1 MVLFMLANI
10 FAAAMSAQ
18 SVTQK
23 GMVYKYNG
31 KNPRTLLGGVYIKV
45 SMADSGVISNDDGTF
60 TLVLNNLK
68 MGSRLGDVRVTKAD
82 MMIFN
87 QQAVDEWTVR
97 KEPLCLILCDADE
110 YQKQKQK
117 LIAIGESQIKKKYDS
132 KLAELKK
139 QDEDKQLKIDEYYNK
154 LDSLEKEYQNAL
166 KHMDEYADVFVRI
179 DESEVDTVAQ
189 RAIELFHRGEIE
201 ESLRLLEQSNTLRKA
216 DGCIQSAEMLIRMAD
231 KAKKEYIDAIK
242 CQISVYKLR
251 EEWDKAKSLFK
262 ELADIIEDVDRHEV
276 KIDTTAVSRDELDQE
291 YALKFVHQAKE
302 RLGADSTLVHFAFT
316 PEEFLKALSDIKQC
330 EKQFSIT

>member
-1 MVLFMLANI
+1 MKRMVLFMLANI

-31 KNPRTLLGGVYIKV
+31 KNPRTPLGGVYIKV

-87 QQAVDEWTVR
+87 QHAVDEWTVR

-117 LIAIGESQIKKKYDS
+117 LIAIGESQINKKYDS

-139 QDEDKQLKIDEYYNK
+139 QNEDKQLMIDEYYNK

-201 ESLRLLEQSNTLRKA
+201 ESLRLLEQGNTLRKA

-262 ELADIIEDVDRHEV
+262 ELADIIEDVD
-276 KIDTTAVSRDELDQE
+276 
-291 YALKFVHQAKE
+291 
-302 RLGADSTLVHFAFT
+302 TLTDNRSVA
-316 PEEFLKALSDIKQC
+316 
-330 EKQFSIT
+330 

>member
-1 MVLFMLANI
+1 MKRMVLFMLANI

-31 KNPRTLLGGVYIKV
+31 KNPRTPLGGVYIKV
-45 SMADSGVISNDDGTF
+45 GMADSGVISNDDGTF

-87 QQAVDEWTVR
+87 QHAVDEWTVR

-110 YQKQKQK
+110 FQKQKQK

-201 ESLRLLEQSNTLRKA
+201 ESLRLLEGQHYMEKIAKALRT
-216 DGCIQSAEMLIRMAD
+216 I
-231 KAKKEYIDAIK
+231 
-242 CQISVYKLR
+242 
-251 EEWDKAKSLFK
+251 
-262 ELADIIEDVDRHEV
+262 
-276 KIDTTAVSRDELDQE
+276 
-291 YALKFVHQAKE
+291 HQAD
-302 RLGADSTLVHFAFT
+302 AMISTAEQAKLWA
-316 PEEFLKALSDIKQC
+316 
-330 EKQFSIT
+330 

>member
-1 MVLFMLANI
+1 MKRMVLFMLANI

-31 KNPRTLLGGVYIKV
+31 KNPRTPLGGVYIKV

-87 QQAVDEWTVR
+87 QHAVDEWTVR

-110 YQKQKQK
+110 FQKQKKK

-201 ESLRLLEQSNTLRKA
+201 ESLRLLEQDNTLRKA
-216 DGCIQSAEMLIRMAD
+216 DGLIQSAEMLIRMAD

-242 CQISVYKLR
+242 LPNISIQITRRMGRGKV
-251 EEWDKAKSLFK
+251 
-262 ELADIIEDVDRHEV
+262 
-276 KIDTTAVSRDELDQE
+276 
-291 YALKFVHQAKE
+291 
-302 RLGADSTLVHFAFT
+302 LV
-316 PEEFLKALSDIKQC
+316 
-330 EKQFSIT
+330 

>member
-1 MVLFMLANI
+1 MKRMVLFMLANI
-10 FAAAMSAQ
+10 FAAAMPAQ

-31 KNPRTLLGGVYIKV
+31 KNPRTPLGGVYIKV

-87 QQAVDEWTVR
+87 QHAVDEWTVR
-97 KEPLCLILCDADE
+97 KEPLCLILCNADE
-110 YQKQKQK
+110 FQRQKKN
-117 LIAIGESQIKKKYDS
+117 LIAIGERQAQKKYDK

-139 QDEDKQLKIDEYYNK
+139 QNDAKQLQIDDYYNK

-179 DESEVDTVAQ
+179 DESEVDTLAQ

-201 ESLRLLEQSNTLRKA
+201 ESLRLLEQGNTLRKA
-216 DGCIQSAEMLIRMAD
+216 DGLIQSAEMLIRMAD

-262 ELADIIEDVDRHEV
+262 ELADIIEDVD
-276 KIDTTAVSRDELDQE
+276 TLTE
-291 YALKFVHQAKE
+291 YADFCIERGYSDEAK
-302 RLGADSTLVHFAFT
+302 TYYQ
-316 PEEFLKALSDIKQC
+316 KALDRLHSKGNSQEEEAKNNKEIQISKKLETIQ
-330 EKQFSIT
+330 

>member
-1 MVLFMLANI
+1 MKRMVLFMLANI

-31 KNPRTLLGGVYIKV
+31 KNPRTPLGGVYIKV

-87 QQAVDEWTVR
+87 QHAVDEWTVR

-110 YQKQKQK
+110 FQKQKQK

-179 DESEVDTVAQ
+179 DESKVDTVAQ

-201 ESLRLLEQSNTLRKA
+201 ESLRLLEQGNTLRKA

-262 ELADIIEDVDRHEV
+262 ELADIIEDVD
-276 KIDTTAVSRDELDQE
+276 TLTE
-291 YALKFVHQAKE
+291 YADFCLERGYSDEAK
-302 RLGADSTLVHFAFT
+302 TYYQ
-316 PEEFLKALSDIKQC
+316 KALDRLHSKGNSQEEEAKNNKEIQISKKLETIQ
-330 EKQFSIT
+330 

>member
-1 MVLFMLANI
+1 M
-10 FAAAMSAQ
+10 
-18 SVTQK
+18 
-23 GMVYKYNG
+23 
-31 KNPRTLLGGVYIKV
+31 
-45 SMADSGVISNDDGTF
+45 ISNDDGTF

-87 QQAVDEWTVR
+87 QHAVDEWTVR

-110 YQKQKQK
+110 FQKQKQK
-117 LIAIGESQIKKKYDS
+117 LIAIGKSQKKKKYDS

-139 QDEDKQLKIDEYYNK
+139 QNEDKQLMIDEYYNK

-179 DESEVDTVAQ
+179 DESEVDTMAQ

-201 ESLRLLEQSNTLRKA
+201 ESLRLLEQGNTLRKA

-262 ELADIIEDVDRHEV
+262 ELADIIEDVD
-276 KIDTTAVSRDELDQE
+276 TLTE
-291 YALKFVHQAKE
+291 YANYRKEKSHSDEAK
-302 RLGADSTLVHFAFT
+302 TYYQ
-316 PEEFLKALSDIKQC
+316 KALHRLHTKGNSQEEEAKNNKEIQISKKLETIQ
-330 EKQFSIT
+330 

>member
-1 MVLFMLANI
+1 MKRMVLFMLANI

-31 KNPRTLLGGVYIKV
+31 QNPKTPLGGVYIKV

-87 QQAVDEWTVR
+87 QHAVDEWTVR

-110 YQKQKQK
+110 FQKQKQK
-117 LIAIGESQIKKKYDS
+117 LIAIGESQIKKKHDS

-154 LDSLEKEYQNAL
+154 LDSLEREYQNAL
-166 KHMDEYADVFVRI
+166 KHMYEYADVFVRI
-179 DESEVDTVAQ
+179 DESEVNSLGDVDLLTEYADLC
-189 RAIELFHRGEIE
+189 IERGLIE
-201 ESLRLLEQSNTLRKA
+201 KAKAYYQKALDKLRLEGNNKDNKNKETELTKKLE
-216 DGCIQSAEMLIRMAD
+216 
-231 KAKKEYIDAIK
+231 AIK
-242 CQISVYKLR
+242 
-251 EEWDKAKSLFK
+251 
-262 ELADIIEDVDRHEV
+262 
-276 KIDTTAVSRDELDQE
+276 
-291 YALKFVHQAKE
+291 
-302 RLGADSTLVHFAFT
+302 
-316 PEEFLKALSDIKQC
+316 
-330 EKQFSIT
+330 

>member
-1 MVLFMLANI
+1 MHLWGRLGIVQVNLASALALHKRSFMLANI

-31 KNPRTLLGGVYIKV
+31 KNPRTPLGGVYIKV

-68 MGSRLGDVRVTKAD
+68 MGSRLGDVRVTEAD

-87 QQAVDEWTVR
+87 QHAVDEWTVR

-110 YQKQKQK
+110 FQKQKQK

-139 QDEDKQLKIDEYYNK
+139 QDENKQLKIPWHSVPLNSSIAVRQRNRFVFLNK
-154 LDSLEKEYQNAL
+154 ATPSGKR
-166 KHMDEYADVFVRI
+166 M
-179 DESEVDTVAQ
+179 VAYRVQ
-189 RAIELFHRGEIE
+189 
-201 ESLRLLEQSNTLRKA
+201 
-216 DGCIQSAEMLIRMAD
+216 
-231 KAKKEYIDAIK
+231 K
-242 CQISVYKLR
+242 C
-251 EEWDKAKSLFK
+251 
-262 ELADIIEDVDRHEV
+262 
-276 KIDTTAVSRDELDQE
+276 
-291 YALKFVHQAKE
+291 
-302 RLGADSTLVHFAFT
+302 
-316 PEEFLKALSDIKQC
+316 
-330 EKQFSIT
+330 

>member
-1 MVLFMLANI
+1 MKRMVLFMLANI

-31 KNPRTLLGGVYIKV
+31 KNPKTPLGGVYIKV

-68 MGSRLGDVRVTKAD
+68 MGSRLGDVQVTKAD

-139 QDEDKQLKIDEYYNK
+139 QDDAKQLKIDEYYSR
-154 LDSLEKEYQNAL
+154 LDSLEKEKENAL
-166 KHMDEYADVFVRI
+166 RHMNEYADVFARI
-179 DESEVDTVAQ
+179 SESEVDTMTQ
-189 RAIELFHRGEIE
+189 RAIELFHRGETE
-201 ESLRLLEQSNTLRKA
+201 ASFRLLEQDNTLSKA
-216 DGCIQSAEMLIRMAD
+216 DGYIQSAEMLIRMAD
-231 KAKKEYIDAIK
+231 KAKNEYIDAIK
-242 CQISVYKLR
+242 CYILVYKLR
-251 EEWDKAKSLFK
+251 EEWDKAKSLLK
-262 ELADIIEDVDRHEV
+262 ELADIMEDVD
-276 KIDTTAVSRDELDQE
+276 TLTE
-291 YALKFVHQAKE
+291 YADFCIERGYSDEAKAYYQKALDKLRSE
-302 RLGADSTLVHFAFT
+302 GNNKDKENREAELAKK
-316 PEEFLKALSDIKQC
+316 LKAIK
-330 EKQFSIT
+330 

>member
-1 MVLFMLANI
+1 MKRMVLFMLANI

-31 KNPRTLLGGVYIKV
+31 KNPRTPLGGVYIKV

-87 QQAVDEWTVR
+87 QHAVDEWTVR

-110 YQKQKQK
+110 FQKQKQK
-117 LIAIGESQIKKKYDS
+117 LIAIGESQINKKYDS

-139 QDEDKQLKIDEYYNK
+139 QNEDKQLMIDEYYNK

-201 ESLRLLEQSNTLRKA
+201 ESLRLLEQGNTLRKA

-276 KIDTTAVSRDELDQE
+276 KIDTTAVSRDELAQE

-330 EKQFSIT
+330 EK